1 MPIHPDCRP
10 IASFASKAVIHPSYI
25 PRESKAVIHP
35 SYRPKDETTSFGS
48 QECGAGGDSN
58 DVVSQAR
65 RYSMGELRS
74 DHLGA
79 VTAGVER
86 DNLTD
91 AGLGNNSAYV
101 DEDVDGYMKFGD
113 IKAEFAGVSPNS
125 WRDVRDHN
133 YGKVINGPLYQLD
146 ALPDFSLTL
155 HEQNPNSMHEQNPN
169 SIHDNLHGNRTNW
182 DVICDVGTFIKQT
195 SVADALKNLCN
206 GAARLTG
213 IETGSGDD
221 HITTGLGENN
231 VTNAAT
237 YRLKDVIITSFDN
250 SDALTNGGSTPLQEN
265 YADGNWLNKG
275 QQGEGFV
282 INDGSI
288 AQH

>member
-1 MPIHPDCRP
+1 MPIHPDYRP

-25 PRESKAVIHP
+25 PQESKAVIHP

-79 VTAGVER
+79 VTAGVDR

-113 IKAEFAGVSPNS
+113 IKAEFAGAYSNS
-125 WRDVRDHN
+125 WRDIRDHN
-133 YGKVINGPLYQLD
+133 HGKFAGALTNSDHAFGLDVGPVNQGAD
-146 ALPDFSLTL
+146 VWTNDSATSFQNALHSDHNDSKR
-155 HEQNPNSMHEQNPN
+155 S
-169 SIHDNLHGNRTNW
+169 NW
-182 DVICDVGTFIKQT
+182 DVICDIGTSIKQ
-195 SVADALKNLCN
+195 D
-206 GAARLTG
+206 G
-213 IETGSGDD
+213 ID
-221 HITTGLGENN
+221 LQ
-231 VTNAAT
+231 
-237 YRLKDVIITSFDN
+237 
-250 SDALTNGGSTPLQEN
+250 SDALVQQVNGTIGHEMQPDKFFSHNPEWFAPGSAVDAVGASNPMGIEPNQMM
-265 YADGNWLNKG
+265 
-275 QQGEGFV
+275 
-282 INDGSI
+282 GSI
-288 AQH
+288 SRGDMFAPTSIVIRENAN